1 MSNRKYSEILLTDE
15 AMPFFNRLESFAK
28 NNGVNS
34 NAMSSHWRH
43 FSSNSICFAD
53 GNTIKFKTVG
63 LDDYINND
71 IINRVRNIPS
81 TIYLNKLCK
90 KLPNNIH
97 KAMLKVCE
105 GHNRAVS
112 FNCVKQALSLN
123 QILESNIDLEDEVVG
138 VIGDGHGFM
147 GCLIKQLF
155 PSARIIQINLAK
167 NLLLDYVLSSTFGR
181 EYSFNI
187 VLNDDEFVEDFDFN
201 FIPAEL
207 IFEIYPKN
215 IGFFI
220 NIASMGEMD
229 QEIISK
235 YFELMRSQNTKSTFF
250 YCCNRKE
257 KDLPDGSKTFFSN
270 YGWSDKDT
278 VIFEEY
284 CAWYAKYPMNRPPFM
299 RAFDGVFLHKL
310 LEISR

>member
-1 MSNRKYSEILLTDE
+1 M
-15 AMPFFNRLESFAK
+15 
-28 NNGVNS
+28 
-34 NAMSSHWRH
+34 
-43 FSSNSICFAD
+43 
-53 GNTIKFKTVG
+53 
-63 LDDYINND
+63 
-71 IINRVRNIPS
+71 
-81 TIYLNKLCK
+81 
-90 KLPNNIH
+90 
-97 KAMLKVCE
+97 
-105 GHNRAVS
+105 
-112 FNCVKQALSLN
+112 
-123 QILESNIDLEDEVVG
+123 
-138 VIGDGHGFM
+138 
-147 GCLIKQLF
+147 
-155 PSARIIQINLAK
+155 
-167 NLLLDYVLSSTFGR
+167 
-181 EYSFNI
+181 
-187 VLNDDEFVEDFDFN
+187 NDDEFLEDFDFN

-235 YFELMRSQNTKSTFF
+235 YFELMRSQNTISTFF

-284 CAWYAKYPMNRPPFM
+284 CAWYRKYPMNRPPFM